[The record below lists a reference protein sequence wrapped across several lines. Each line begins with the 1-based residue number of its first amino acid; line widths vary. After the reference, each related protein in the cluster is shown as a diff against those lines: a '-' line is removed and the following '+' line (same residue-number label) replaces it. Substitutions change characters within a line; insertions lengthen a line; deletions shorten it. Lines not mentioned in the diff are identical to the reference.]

1 MKGLI
6 FGLVGVGV
14 VIALVIG
21 LTGNSQS
28 RAQKQYCDNL
38 DNLQSSLTSL
48 TTLNASATQEE
59 FQSDAE
65 AVRNDWTDVKE
76 SAQNLSDANLNSLN
90 DAWDAFSQTVG
101 SLGNN
106 ASIADA
112 EQAISQSADGMQAAV
127 QANRNSYDCSS
138 T

>member
-1 MKGLI
+1 MKGFI
-6 FGLVGVGV
+6 FGLVAVGV
-14 VIALVIG
+14 VIAVVIG

-28 RAQKQYCDNL
+28 RAQKQYCESL
-38 DNLQSSLTSL
+38 ENLQSSLTSL
-48 TTLNASATQEE
+48 TSLNATATPQE

-65 AVRNDWTDVKE
+65 AVRNDWTDVKN
-76 SAQNLSDANLNSLN
+76 SASDVSDANKASLD
-90 DAWDAFSQTVG
+90 DAWNEFSQTVG

-106 ASIADA
+106 ASVADA

-127 QANRNSYDCSS
+127 QSNLNSYDCS